1 MKRIVSV
8 VLAAAVFMLALTGCA
23 PKAEIS
29 VIALKG
35 PTGMGMAYLMEG
47 QGEGKYSI
55 DLTNMPDDI
64 SGLVASGNVDIAAVP
79 INMASA
85 LYNRLNGDVRII
97 AVNTLGVLYVLENGN
112 TVNSLEDLRGKTLYA
127 TGQAATPQ
135 YILEYLLEK
144 NGLSGDVTVEYYQ
157 DHAELSTLLA
167 AGRVSAGMLPEP
179 NVTAT
184 LMSNADIRVAL
195 DITALWGETCETEL
209 VQGCIIVR
217 KEFLEKHGRDVDRF
231 LKDYSSSVEKVNANP
246 AEASEVIARH
256 GIMANKEAAER
267 AIPNCNIVCY
277 TGDEMRDSARGMLE
291 VLFQME
297 PKSIGG
303 AMPPSDFY
311 YVP

>member
-8 VLAAAVFMLALTGCA
+8 ILAAAVLMLALAGCA
-23 PKAEIS
+23 PRAEIS

-47 QGEGKYSI
+47 QGDGKYSI

-79 INMASA
+79 VNMASA
-85 LYNRLNGDVRII
+85 LYNRLDGGVRII
-97 AVNTLGVLYVLENGN
+97 AVNTLGVMYVLENGN
-112 TVNSLEDLRGKTLYA
+112 AINSLEDLRGGTLYA

-135 YILEYLLEK
+135 YILDYLLEK
-144 NGLSGDVTVEYYQ
+144 NGLSGDVTVEYSQ
-157 DHAELSTLLA
+157 DHAELSALLA
-167 AGRVSAGMLPEP
+167 SGRVSVGMLPEP

-195 DITALWGETCETEL
+195 DITELWRGACQTEL

-217 KEFLEKHGRDVDRF
+217 KEFLEKHKRDVDRF
-231 LKDYSSSVEKVNANP
+231 LKDYASSVEKVNANP
-246 AEASEVIARH
+246 AEASEIIAGH
-256 GIMANKEAAER
+256 GIMANGAAAER